1 MGDIIGYDNEGNPI
15 YGEAPKKDTGKSFN
29 DSIKDLFWDVLGRE
43 PRPEEL
49 SAYSRDFGAKID
61 SDEEQ
66 IFFDRSQQEI
76 KNRNDPILNLYKE
89 ATGGRE
95 PGLEEY
101 RETRKELGGDISAE
115 ERAGV
120 FRKLC
125 RSVI

>member
-1 MGDIIGYDNEGNPI
+1 MMLLKIFFGMCWDGNQ
-15 YGEAPKKDTGKSFN
+15 GQ
-29 DSIKDLFWDVLGRE
+29 R
-43 PRPEEL
+43 EL

-95 PGLEEY
+95 PG
-101 RETRKELGGDISAE
+101 A
-115 ERAGV
+115 
-120 FRKLC
+120 
-125 RSVI
+125 